1 MAEPV
6 PGKEELVARYKAVLR
21 DIIERRP
28 SGTRLKIA
36 KALGTH
42 KSFVS
47 QVTNPAYPIPLP
59 AAHVEPIFALCHVS
73 EEERARFLTAYR
85 AAHPNQSAQIGAGD
99 GDGAAAKVLRIE
111 LPAFEDPARQKEVE
125 RTITEF
131 AQRLIA
137 LSRDR

>member
-1 MAEPV
+1 MAEAS
-6 PGKEELVARYKAVLR
+6 KEELVARYKAVLR

-59 AAHVEPIFALCHVS
+59 AAHVEPIFALCHFS
-73 EEERARFLTAYR
+73 EEERTRFLAAYR
-85 AAHPNQSAQIGAGD
+85 AAHPVQSAQIGAAGE
-99 GDGAAAKVLRIE
+99 AAPAPKVLRIE
-111 LPAFEDPARQKEVE
+111 IPAYRDPARQKEVE
-125 RTITEF
+125 RTIADF
-131 AQRLIA
+131 AQRVIA
-137 LSRDR
+137 LSRDS